1 MELEGKIAIVT
12 GGSSGIGEHT
22 AKLFCRQGAKVIVS
36 DIDEEGGH
44 RVVSEIENESGEANF
59 IKADISK
66 PEDSEKT
73 VKLALEKYGKLDIAV
88 NNAGV
93 SGPQSKIGETEIA
106 EWQKVIEINL
116 NGVFYGMR
124 YQIPAMQKN
133 GKGSI
138 INMSSIL
145 GQVGFAMSAG
155 YVAAKH
161 GILGLTKNG
170 ALEYAAEGIRINAV
184 GPGFIKTPLIDN
196 NLPEEQQEQLAQ
208 LHPIGRLGKP
218 DEVAELC
225 LWLAGDKSTFA
236 NGAYYPVDGG
246 YLSQ

>member
-1 MELEGKIAIVT
+1 MELKGKVAIVT

-59 IKADISK
+59 IKADTSK

-93 SGPQSKIGETEIA
+93 SGPQSKIGETEIE

-133 GKGSI
+133 GGGSV

-208 LHPIGRLGKP
+208 LHPIGRLGKSE
-218 DEVAELC
+218 EVAELC
-225 LWLAGDKSTFA
+225 LWLAGDRSTFV
-236 NGAYYPVDGG
+236 NGAYYAVDGG
-246 YLSQ
+246 YLCQ